1 MFKNLP
7 RRKRKLYFKLIPITL
22 LVMIAAYFT
31 WRQTNISNT
40 VMQDEPNSGITSK
53 LERTIPKNAPSDIYR
68 EMTAEAGINFTH
80 FNKKRTSQLIEDMG
94 SGMAWIDYNNDG
106 WEDLF
111 LLNFTADSV
120 ESAPGTSSTLYHN
133 NGDGTFRDVS
143 GQAGLDVKVRG
154 MGTAW
159 ADYNN
164 DGWIDAL
171 VTTVGQNRLFKNNG
185 DGTFSDVSK
194 ASGISDKEGFWAG
207 AAWGDYDRD
216 GDADLYITGYV
227 DYFKIAATDDIANLQ
242 NPPSINPSVFPPI
255 GNLLYRNN
263 GDGTFTEV
271 SRQAGV
277 ANTKGKSLQAAWID
291 FNHDLY
297 PELYVTNDV
306 SDNALYLNMGDGTF
320 KNISYR
326 AKVADYRGSMG
337 LAAGDWD
344 RDEDTDLFITHW
356 IAEENALYLNQKSRI
371 GPILFRDFADRY
383 GLGQS
388 ALSLV
393 GWATSFFDLD
403 NDSRLDLFVVNGHT
417 FQQEDNLSELVPLPD
432 KLYWN
437 SDESTGFYDISPV
450 AGTYFSEKW
459 VGRGGGY
466 ADYNNDGRLDLFILN
481 HNGKGVLLKNRY
493 PHDNHWLQITL
504 EGRESN
510 RSALGAK
517 LRLVAGGHIQ
527 IAQVGSQGSYLSQ
540 NSLVQHFGLGKAT
553 RVDSLV
559 IQWPSGRRQLRT
571 DIAVDQK
578 LSIIE
583 KENDE

>member
-7 RRKRKLYFKLIPITL
+7 RRKRKLYLKLIPIIL
-22 LVMIAAYFT
+22 LVMVAAFFT
-31 WRQTNISNT
+31 WRQTNISNV
-40 VMQDEPNSGITSK
+40 VMEDDPNSGITSK
-53 LERTIPKNAPSDIYR
+53 LERAIPKNAPSDIYN
-68 EMTAEAGINFTH
+68 EVTAEAGINFTH

-106 WEDLF
+106 WDDLF

-120 ESAPGTSSTLYHN
+120 AGAPGTSSKLYHN

-143 GQAGLDVKVRG
+143 EQAGLDLKVRG

-171 VTTVGQNRLFKNNG
+171 ITSVGENRLFRNNG
-185 DGTFSDVSK
+185 DGTFSDVSST
-194 ASGISDKEGFWAG
+194 SGIAGKEGFWAG
-207 AAWGDYDRD
+207 AAWGDYNRD

-227 DYFKIAATDDIANLQ
+227 DYFEIAASDDIANLQ

-255 GNLLYRNN
+255 ANLLYRNN
-263 GDGTFTEV
+263 GDGTFTEI
-271 SRQAGV
+271 SQQAGV
-277 ANTKGKSLQAAWID
+277 ANSKGKSLQAAWID
-291 FNHDLY
+291 LNNDLY

-320 KNISYR
+320 KNISYQ

-344 RDEDTDLFITHW
+344 NDEDNDLFITHW
-356 IAEENALYLNQKSRI
+356 IAEENALYVNQKSRI
-371 GPILFRDFADRY
+371 GPIVFRDFADRY

-393 GWATSFFDLD
+393 GWATSFFDVD

-417 FQQEDNLSELVPLPD
+417 FQQEDNLSKLVPLTD

-437 SDESTGFYDISPV
+437 RGKSDGFFDISPV
-450 AGTYFSEKW
+450 AGNYFSEKW

-493 PHDNHWLQITL
+493 PHDHHWLQIVL

-510 RSALGAK
+510 WSALGAK
-517 LRLVAGGHIQ
+517 LRLVAGGKVQ
-527 IAQVGSQGSYLSQ
+527 IAQIGSQGSYLSQ

-559 IQWPSGRRQLRT
+559 IQWPNGTRQFRT

-578 LSIIE
+578 ISIIE
-583 KENDE
+583 KEKGE